1 MTTELI
7 VTIILAILGWV
18 WALIQYFTNRRWQ
31 KRDYLQ
37 QQRYDAYK
45 GFMSKMDSI
54 SEAMRDDPTKSI
66 FSMVKEFMTS
76 LVSGI
81 TSDTYDPSEIML
93 SFTNK
98 VLEQT
103 QKNCEPL
110 QQINGEI
117 NNIKLIASEKLLD
130 KLNELQELNQDLYNE
145 MMLALKAIGKDQ
157 IPNFDN
163 LKTVGQQERWQ
174 RFQPLYDDIRTIMRK
189 EIGIG

>member
-18 WALIQYFTNRRWQ
+18 WAIIQYLTTRRWQ

-45 GFMSKMDSI
+45 GFMSKMDSV

-66 FSMVKEFMTS
+66 FSTVKEFTTS
-76 LVSGI
+76 LVSDV
-81 TSDTYDPSEIML
+81 TSEAYDPEEIML

-110 QQINGEI
+110 QQMNGEI

-163 LKTVGQQERWQ
+163 LKTVGQQERWK
-174 RFQPLYDDIRTIMRK
+174 RFRPLYDEIRTIMRK
-189 EIGIG
+189 EIGIE

>member
-1 MTTELI
+1 MSTELI
-7 VTIILAILGWV
+7 VTIILAIPGWV
-18 WALIQYFTNRRWQ
+18 WAIIQYFTNRRWQ

-37 QQRYDAYK
+37 RQRYDAYK

-76 LVSGI
+76 LVSDI
-81 TSDTYDPSEIML
+81 TSETYDPSDIML

-117 NNIKLIASEKLLD
+117 NNIKLIASDKLLD

-145 MMLALKAIGKDQ
+145 MMLALKAIGKEQ

-174 RFQPLYDDIRTIMRK
+174 RFQPLYDEIRTIMRK

>member
-98 VLEQT
+98 MLEQT

-145 MMLALKAIGKDQ
+145 MMLALKAIGKDH

>member
-1 MTTELI
+1 MTTELV
-7 VTIILAILGWV
+7 VTIILAILGWI
-18 WALIQYFTNRRWQ
+18 WAFIQYFTNRRWQ

-54 SEAMRDDPTKSI
+54 SKAMRDDPTKSI
-66 FSMVKEFMTS
+66 FSMFKEFMTS
-76 LVSGI
+76 LVSDI
-81 TSDTYDPSEIML
+81 TSDTYDPNGIML

-157 IPNFDN
+157 IPNLDS

>member
-7 VTIILAILGWV
+7 ITIILAILGWV
-18 WALIQYFTNRRWQ
+18 WAIIQYFTTRRWQ
-31 KRDYLQ
+31 KRDCLQ

-45 GFMSKMDSI
+45 GFMSKMDSV

-66 FSMVKEFMTS
+66 FSTVKEFTTS
-76 LVSGI
+76 LVSDV
-81 TSDTYDPSEIML
+81 TSEAYDPEEIML

-110 QQINGEI
+110 QQMNGEI

-163 LKTVGQQERWQ
+163 LKTVGQQERWK
-174 RFQPLYDDIRTIMRK
+174 RFRPLYDEIRTIMRK
-189 EIGIG
+189 EIGIE

>member
-1 MTTELI
+1 
-7 VTIILAILGWV
+7 
-18 WALIQYFTNRRWQ
+18 
-31 KRDYLQ
+31 
-37 QQRYDAYK
+37 
-45 GFMSKMDSI
+45 
-54 SEAMRDDPTKSI
+54 
-66 FSMVKEFMTS
+66 
-76 LVSGI
+76 
-81 TSDTYDPSEIML
+81 ML

-117 NNIKLIASEKLLD
+117 NNIKLIASEELLD

-157 IPNFDN
+157 IPNLDS

-174 RFQPLYDDIRTIMRK
+174 RFQPLYDDIRIIMRK